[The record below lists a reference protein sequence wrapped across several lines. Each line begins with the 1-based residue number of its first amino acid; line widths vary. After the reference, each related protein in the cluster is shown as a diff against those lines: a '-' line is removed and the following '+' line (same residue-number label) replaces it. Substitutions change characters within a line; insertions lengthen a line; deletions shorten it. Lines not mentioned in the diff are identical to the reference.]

1 MHPLAF
7 MRCLPLHQR
16 GGEAINVSFV
26 QARSELVVRLLHAA
40 E

>member
-16 GGEAINVSFV
+16 GGGAIDVSYV
-26 QARSELVVRLLHAA
+26 QARSELVVCSLHAA